1 MKIAYVIYN
10 IVLTSRKLKKLIT
23 HNVFIT
29 ALITRYVL
37 ADLLRL
43 VLNVASCTQA
53 LARYIFFPFIKGV
66 NNSRRLLLYPVTCVE
81 LSQQFV

>member
-1 MKIAYVIYN
+1 MKFAYVIYN
-10 IVLTSRKLKKLIT
+10 IDLTSRKLKKLIT
-23 HNVFIT
+23 HNIFII
-29 ALITRYVL
+29 ALITRYLL
-37 ADLLRL
+37 ADLRRL

-53 LARYIFFPFIKGV
+53 LAHYIFFPFITGV